1 MALSV
6 GVISRMSPVTCQCMC
21 TCVFRAIGG
30 CAPGIRK
37 EQPCVVAFHRVV
49 LRWLV
54 DEGGGGRG
62 VEGEEEVEE
71 GGEGWQSPDEQGGD
85 GRGTQPAEERSKGT
99 REEEGGLWGFNEPI

>member
-1 MALSV
+1 M
-6 GVISRMSPVTCQCMC
+6 
-21 TCVFRAIGG
+21 
-30 CAPGIRK
+30 
-37 EQPCVVAFHRVV
+37 AFHRVV

-71 GGEGWQSPDEQGGD
+71 GGEGWQSPDEQGGE